1 MKISIIAVGK
11 IKEKFYKD
19 ALNEYSKRLSKYC
32 KLEII
37 EVMDEKEPEN
47 SSANMLQIIQ
57 YKEAERIIRQ
67 IKQDAY
73 LISLEIQGE
82 KFDSVKMARK
92 IENLQVGGISHILFI
107 IGGSNGLHSTI
118 SDKVN
123 EKWSFSNLTFPHQL
137 MRVILAEQIYRSFRI
152 INKEPY
158 HK

>member
-47 SSANMLQIIQ
+47 PSANMLQIIQ

-73 LISLEIQGE
+73 LISLEIHQ
-82 KFDSVKMARK
+82 
-92 IENLQVGGISHILFI
+92 
-107 IGGSNGLHSTI
+107 TT
-118 SDKVN
+118 KVAA
-123 EKWSFSNLTFPHQL
+123 
-137 MRVILAEQIYRSFRI
+137 VA
-152 INKEPY
+152 
-158 HK
+158 